1 MWGGMMPIGSSSMP
15 SPSAAAIRGRED
27 VAIGDV
33 GWEDAHRQEGRKQ
46 RAAMGRRMQ
55 WIGLWLTAGQEEGN
69 YMQEERVGHTHGAG
83 GHGERL

>member
-1 MWGGMMPIGSSSMP
+1 
-15 SPSAAAIRGRED
+15 
-27 VAIGDV
+27 
-33 GWEDAHRQEGRKQ
+33 
-46 RAAMGRRMQ
+46 MGRRMQ